1 MNTTELAQF
10 KARLIHVLTD
20 YDRKQSTKKHY
31 NRYAL
36 GIYFQRADDI
46 CADIE
51 KGADP
56 RQAIC
61 AGFTGSGLAAVLR
74 GMKLDSPTDAECRG
88 TGNAW
93 HYVPASVA
101 TQAEVAR

>member
-1 MNTTELAQF
+1 MNSNELSAF
-10 KARLIHVLTD
+10 KSHLIHVLTD

-51 KGADP
+51 KGAEP

-61 AGFTGSGLAAVLR
+61 AGLTGSVLAFVLR
-74 GMKLDSPTDAECRG
+74 GMKLPAATDDERSGIGQAL
-88 TGNAW
+88 
-93 HYVPASVA
+93 YYIPANLGL
-101 TQAEVAR
+101 